1 MTMQAITPGITPAGK
16 RYVARLKAQGKTPQV
31 MKPGPDSI
39 IKPNTK
45 YKIKAPVEKKG
56 FLAKITS
63 GLGKIW
69 GWAKTHKKISIPIAI
84 VLGILGISKIA
95 GKSKAKKA
103 EGLDAQA

>member
-16 RYVARLKAQGKTPQV
+16 RYVARLKAQGKKPQV

-56 FLAKITS
+56 F
-63 GLGKIW
+63 LGKIW